1 MSEAAWAG
9 GHQATRLP
17 RRAGKGTRMRR
28 VMLIVSMLVA
38 ALSHTANSG
47 AQGLPP
53 GGYYAD
59 GAYYVPYDSAAAQA
73 VGNRPSACPVG
84 YGVPTVYVASTATM
98 VRIYQVG

>member
-1 MSEAAWAG
+1 
-9 GHQATRLP
+9 
-17 RRAGKGTRMRR
+17 
-28 VMLIVSMLVA
+28 MLIVSMLVA

-47 AQGLPP
+47 TQGLPP

-98 VRIYQVG
+98 VRIYQVGLVGSDVPGFPYVPVYASQAEC